1 MTLTPRGKGAMKAF
15 LNILRNLGPH
25 LKKALPKALPFLGAG
40 LTGVLGFFLGAKWK
54 YKQYEKKY
62 AAVCEALLVLQEKIK
77 RLEAERAPKRELRK
91 ARKELEEKAQ
101 EKLEIEE
108 KLEELKRDAR

>member
-1 MTLTPRGKGAMKAF
+1 MKAF
-15 LNILRNLGPH
+15 LNILRNLGPL
-25 LKKALPKALPFLGAG
+25 LKEALPKALPFLGAG

-62 AAVCEALLVLQEKIK
+62 AAVCEALLVLREKIE
-77 RLEAERAPKRELRK
+77 RLEAERAPKRELKK

>member
-1 MTLTPRGKGAMKAF
+1 MKSF

-40 LTGVLGFFLGAKWK
+40 LTWIIGFFLGAKWK
-54 YKQYEKKY
+54 YKQYENKY
-62 AAVCEALLVLQEKIK
+62 AAVCKALVVLQEKIN
-77 RLEAERAPKRELRK
+77 RLEAERAPRREIKK
-91 ARKELEEKAQ
+91 ARKELEEKAK
-101 EKLEIEE
+101 EKIEIEE

>member
-1 MTLTPRGKGAMKAF
+1 MKAF
-15 LNILRNLGPH
+15 LNILRYLVPH
-25 LKKALPKALPFLGAG
+25 LKKALPFLGAG

-54 YKQYEKKY
+54 YRQYEKKY

-77 RLEAERAPKRELRK
+77 RLEAERAPKRELKK
-91 ARKELEEKAQ
+91 ARKELEEKTQ

>member
-1 MTLTPRGKGAMKAF
+1 MTLTPRGQGNNERLFEHLEKSGPAPKEGASKSAPVPRCRSHG
-15 LNILRNLGPH
+15 I
-25 LKKALPKALPFLGAG
+25 
-40 LTGVLGFFLGAKWK
+40 LGFFLGAKWK
-54 YKQYEKKY
+54 YKQHEKKY
-62 AAVCEALLVLQEKIK
+62 AAVCKALLALQERIN
-77 RLEAERAPKRELRK
+77 RLEAERAPRRELKK

>member
-1 MTLTPRGKGAMKAF
+1 MNAF
-15 LNILRNLGPH
+15 LNILRNLGPL
-25 LKKALPKALPFLGAG
+25 LKKVLPKALPFLGAG
-40 LTGVLGFFLGAKWK
+40 LTGILGFFLGAKWK
-54 YKQYEKKY
+54 YKQHEKKY
-62 AAVCEALLVLQEKIK
+62 AAVCKALLALQERIN
-77 RLEAERAPKRELRK
+77 RLEAERAPRRELKK